1 MKFALVTSF
10 SLYLKHPPLLL
21 ARIQFSVCTRQTNV
35 KIYGVKDNI
44 ILGSIFVE
52 VSYCVK

>member
-10 SLYLKHPPLLL
+10 SLYLKHPPLLS
-21 ARIQFSVCTRQTNV
+21 ARIQFSVCTRQINE

-44 ILGSIFVE
+44 ILGSIFVK
-52 VSYCVK
+52 VS